1 MHIILSA
8 LKCISLENR
17 NNTHKKHNP
26 DNMKRDEYSF
36 KRCGRLEFLLSL
48 IAIFTLIACL
58 WLLETRY
65 TRLWDANS
73 IQHFITICGHE
84 IIRINAYQM
93 HIIGYVLLFGF
104 ILGNLTI
111 SLFGLFL
118 MVITIKTRTEL
129 LYLLLYVGLYV
140 TYYYQGLRRCRD
152 MNINLWRMLIP
163 IYMPIALFIIKG
175 KEKSKDDDCEK
186 IDMEI
191 Y

>member
-48 IAIFTLIACL
+48 IVIFTLIACL

-65 TRLWDANS
+65 TRLWDADS

-118 MVITIKTRTEL
+118 MIITINTRTEL

>member
-36 KRCGRLEFLLSL
+36 KRCGRLEFLLSF
-48 IAIFTLIACL
+48 IVIFTLIACL

-65 TRLWDANS
+65 TRLWDADS

-118 MVITIKTRTEL
+118 MVITINTRTEL

>member
-48 IAIFTLIACL
+48 IVIFTLIACL

-65 TRLWDANS
+65 TRLWDADS

-118 MVITIKTRTEL
+118 MVITINTRTEL

>member
-1 MHIILSA
+1 
-8 LKCISLENR
+8 
-17 NNTHKKHNP
+17 
-26 DNMKRDEYSF
+26 MKRDEYSF

-48 IAIFTLIACL
+48 IVIFTLIACL

-65 TRLWDANS
+65 TRLWDADS

-118 MVITIKTRTEL
+118 MVITINTRTEL

>member
-118 MVITIKTRTEL
+118 MVITINTRTEL

>member
-48 IAIFTLIACL
+48 IVIFTLIACL

-65 TRLWDANS
+65 TRLWDADS

-118 MVITIKTRTEL
+118 MVITINTRTEL

-140 TYYYQGLRRCRD
+140 TYYYQGLRRSRD